1 MIDPYFVSRQRFIA
15 APAADIFEVLAQ
27 PALHS
32 VIDGSNTVKSV
43 RPNGPARLGPGA
55 VFGMDMNMKIDYK
68 MTNTVCE
75 FEEGRRIAW
84 RHFGKH
90 IWRYI
95 LEPAD
100 GGTLVTEEWD
110 AREVPTRLVMRLLGY
125 ARRNTASIDR
135 TLEKLDAHLAGG
147 TPRP

>member
-1 MIDPYFVSRQRFIA
+1 MTDPYFVSRQRFIA
-15 APAADIFEVLAQ
+15 APAAEIFEVLAQ

-43 RPNGPARLGPGA
+43 RPNGPSRLGLGA
-55 VFGMDMNMKIDYK
+55 VFGMDMNMKVDYK

-84 RHFGKH
+84 QHFGKH
-90 IWRYI
+90 VWRYV
-95 LEPAD
+95 LEPAA

-110 AREVPTRLVMRLLGY
+110 ARTVPTRLALRILGY

-135 TLEKLDAHLAGG
+135 TLKKLDAHLTGG
-147 TPRP
+147 TPSL